1 MATKTILIVD
11 DAAETRIFLKGIINS
26 IGFTFYEAKNGID
39 ALKILNEHHIDLVIL
54 DVLMPNF
61 DGYQTL
67 EFINKLKE
75 KQNIKVVFLTGKK
88 AELDQA
94 KIEELNPDDVI
105 HKTVDIQVLKTKL
118 KKLLDG
124 STPPT
129 KPKVIASPQQ
139 ASSTAQNTPATPGP
153 PSTPPPNANS
163 TASKPTA
170 FVAKNTST
178 TAATSNTPP
187 KITTPTPPAGDSRQ
201 EITAKIT
208 NMPIDVDIIITKLTA
223 TSVTFSSKFQFKEG
237 SQLTIE
243 SAKAASALKKN
254 GEFSVKVLKCLP
266 ENDKFIVNSQLL

>member
-139 ASSTAQNTPATPGP
+139 ASSTAQNTPATQGAQT
-153 PSTPPPNANS
+153 TPPPTPNPAAN
-163 TASKPTA
+163 KPTA
-170 FVAKNTST
+170 FVAKNTSA
-178 TAATSNTPP
+178 TASNTPP

-201 EITAKIT
+201 EISAKIT

-237 SQLTIE
+237 SQLSIE
-243 SAKAASALKKN
+243 SPKAASTLKKN